1 LAGTKTAQLRT
12 LSRLKLVTAVMC
24 RADGQTII
32 ARGVYESAF
41 KASVVV
47 GRSNEESQGRQPD
60 SGNPTVRD
68 ETRGLRKRELWWNYE
83 PAAHTERVRV
93 GNSLPVS
100 CARRNSISTRS
111 LQKPKTKRI
120 KS

>member
-1 LAGTKTAQLRT
+1 
-12 LSRLKLVTAVMC
+12 
-24 RADGQTII
+24 
-32 ARGVYESAF
+32 
-41 KASVVV
+41 
-47 GRSNEESQGRQPD
+47 
-60 SGNPTVRD
+60 
-68 ETRGLRKRELWWNYE
+68 LRKRELWWNYE

>member
-1 LAGTKTAQLRT
+1 MPA
-12 LSRLKLVTAVMC
+12 LKLPLYWEGC
-24 RADGQTII
+24 LR
-32 ARGVYESAF
+32 
-41 KASVVV
+41 KCH
-47 GRSNEESQGRQPD
+47 GRQPD

-111 LQKPKTKRI
+111 LQAPCRKKILIDNYEEFWDILK
-120 KS
+120 KCG